1 MTRFFRWWCHC
12 STGASH
18 KCLAVHRGRF
28 TPQAAVVAEEVKNM
42 AADIPGNLIRLA
54 VGGEYPD
61 DVVADLDQALAAIGG
76 GRRSVDVPAGFS
88 VGGASRRG

>member
-1 MTRFFRWWCHC
+1 M
-12 STGASH
+12 
-18 KCLAVHRGRF
+18 V
-28 TPQAAVVAEEVKNM
+28 
-42 AADIPGNLIRLA
+42 ADIPGNLIRLA

-76 GRRSVDVPAGFS
+76 GRRSVDVPAGLS